1 MSLQLEIGEGAENL
15 RMKSKRW
22 GFGKSWNSGLLD
34 AWSQILKVFSVDMI
48 NTNLDMINTLLPY
61 SILLPP

>member
-22 GFGKSWNSGLLD
+22 GFGKSGNSCLLD
-34 AWSQILKVFSVDMI
+34 AWSQIFKVFSVDMI
-48 NTNLDMINTLLPY
+48 NTNLDMINTSKENGIHL
-61 SILLPP
+61 